1 MNDIQDGLLQ
11 VANFT
16 PISLQAPNSWCGH
29 LPFAAWLMKQ
39 MRPSLLVEL
48 GTHTGNSYF
57 SFCQAAQEDGIA
69 VKCYAVDTW
78 QGDEHA
84 GNYGQEVFEQVHA
97 HNQDFYSGF
106 SRLLRMSFDDA
117 VNYFTDG
124 TIDLLHI
131 DGLHTYEAVK
141 HDFDTW
147 LPKLAPGAIV
157 LFHDIN
163 VRERGFGVWQL
174 WDELKERYPE
184 HLEFVHSHG
193 LGVLRIG
200 GASEEAAMPWM
211 RAGRPEQQMLRNYFS
226 ALGSRQ
232 VERTDLVKSR
242 ADLAAMKTW
251 CHQYSQ
257 SLMDQIK
264 DLQNTLAKVAERDAH
279 IQHLEQEITRREQ
292 EITRREQEAQRGE
305 QEAQRGEPQA

>member
-1 MNDIQDGLLQ
+1 MNDFKDSLLQ
-11 VANFT
+11 AANFT

-29 LPFAAWLMKQ
+29 LPFAAWLVKQ
-39 MRPSLLVEL
+39 LRPALLVEL

-57 SFCQAAQEDGIA
+57 SFCQAAQEEDIA

-84 GNYGQEVFEQVHA
+84 GIYGQEVFEQVHV

-106 SRLLRMSFDDA
+106 SRLLRMTFDDA
-117 VNYFTDG
+117 ANYFADG
-124 TIDLLHI
+124 SIDLLHI

-174 WDELKERYPE
+174 WEELKEGYGE

-200 GASEEAAMPWM
+200 GASEAAAMPWLQ
-211 RAGRPEQQMLRNYFS
+211 AGAPEQQLMRNYFS
-226 ALGSRQ
+226 ALGTRQ
-232 VERTDLVKSR
+232 VERADLMKAR
-242 ADLAAMKTW
+242 ADLAGAKAA
-251 CHQYSQ
+251 
-257 SLMDQIK
+257 SLQNAQTLMEQIK
-264 DLQNTLAKVAERDAH
+264 GLQDVISQRDAH
-279 IQHLEQEITRREQ
+279 VQHLEQEIG
-292 EITRREQEAQRGE
+292 RREQEALL
-305 QEAQRGEPQA
+305 AASSKKAK

>member
-1 MNDIQDGLLQ
+1 MNDFKDSLLQ
-11 VANFT
+11 AANFS

-29 LPFAAWLMKQ
+29 LPFAAWLIKQ
-39 MRPSLLVEL
+39 QRPALLVEL

-57 SFCQAAQEDGIA
+57 TFCQAAQEEGIA

-84 GNYGQEVFEQVHA
+84 GIYGQEVFEQVHV

-106 SRLLRMSFDDA
+106 SRLLRMTFDDA
-117 VNYFTDG
+117 ANYFADG
-124 TIDLLHI
+124 SIDLLHI

-174 WDELKERYPE
+174 WDELKERYAE
-184 HLEFVHSHG
+184 HHEFVHSHG

-200 GASEEAAMPWM
+200 GASEAAAMPWLQ
-211 RAGRPEQQMLRNYFS
+211 AGVPEQQLLRNYFS

-232 VERTDLVKSR
+232 VERADLMKARTDL
-242 ADLAAMKTW
+242 ADAKAA
-251 CHQYSQ
+251 
-257 SLMDQIK
+257 SLQNAQAFMEQIK
-264 DLQNTLAKVAERDAH
+264 GLQDVILQRDAH
-279 IQHLEQEITRREQ
+279 VQHLEQEIG
-292 EITRREQEAQRGE
+292 RREQEALL
-305 QEAQRGEPQA
+305 AASSKKAK

>member
-1 MNDIQDGLLQ
+1 MNDFKDGLLQ
-11 VANFT
+11 AANFT
-16 PISLQAPNSWCGH
+16 PISLRAPNSWSGH
-29 LPFAAWLMKQ
+29 LPFAAWLIKQ
-39 MRPSLLVEL
+39 QRPALLVEL

-84 GNYGQEVFEQVHA
+84 GIYGQEVFEQVHM

-106 SRLLRMSFDDA
+106 SRLLRMTFDDA
-117 VNYFTDG
+117 ANYFADG
-124 TIDLLHI
+124 SIDLLHI

-174 WDELKERYPE
+174 WEELKERYAE
-184 HLEFVHSHG
+184 HHEFVHSHG

-200 GASEEAAMPWM
+200 GASEAAAMPWLQ
-211 RAGRPEQQMLRNYFS
+211 AGAPEQQLLRNYFS
-226 ALGSRQ
+226 ALGTRQ
-232 VERTDLVKSR
+232 VERTDLIKAR
-242 ADLAAMKTW
+242 ADLVDMKNA
-251 CHQYSQ
+251 
-257 SLMDQIK
+257 SLQHAQGLMEQIQA
-264 DLQNTLAKVAERDAH
+264 LQNVVLQRDAH
-279 IQHLEQEITRREQ
+279 VQHLEE
-292 EITRREQEAQRGE
+292 EITRREQEALL
-305 QEAQRGEPQA
+305 AAPPKTA